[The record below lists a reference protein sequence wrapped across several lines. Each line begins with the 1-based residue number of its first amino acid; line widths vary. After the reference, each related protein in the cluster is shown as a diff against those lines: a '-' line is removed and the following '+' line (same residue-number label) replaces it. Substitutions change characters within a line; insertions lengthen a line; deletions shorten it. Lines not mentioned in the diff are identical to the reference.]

1 MEVVSKKTTFC
12 RLRLQ
17 DKFLTFFD
25 IIYSNKWVQN
35 STQVKTIQKE
45 LDFRQRETDTIQ
57 QVPPRV
63 WHE

>member
-12 RLRLQ
+12 RLRLH
-17 DKFLTFFD
+17 DKSLTFFD

-35 STQVKTIQKE
+35 STQDKTIQE
-45 LDFRQRETDTIQ
+45 EFDFRQRETDTIQ
-57 QVPPRV
+57 QVSPGV

>member
-1 MEVVSKKTTFC
+1 MEAVSKKTTFC
-12 RLRLQ
+12 RLRLH

-35 STQVKTIQKE
+35 STQDKTIQE
-45 LDFRQRETDTIQ
+45 EFDFRQRETDTIQ
-57 QVPPRV
+57 QVSPGV

>member
-17 DKFLTFFD
+17 GKFLTFFD

-45 LDFRQRETDTIQ
+45 FDFRQRETDTIQ

>member
-25 IIYSNKWVQN
+25 IIYSNKWVHN

-45 LDFRQRETDTIQ
+45 F
-57 QVPPRV
+57 
-63 WHE
+63 